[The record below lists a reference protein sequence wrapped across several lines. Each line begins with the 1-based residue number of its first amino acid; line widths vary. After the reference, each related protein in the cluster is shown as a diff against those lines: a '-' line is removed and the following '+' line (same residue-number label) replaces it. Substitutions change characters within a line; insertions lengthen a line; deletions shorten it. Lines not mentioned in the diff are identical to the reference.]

1 MTVNANTKKIAEL
14 LQQSPGLSHSEIAKQ
29 VGVDRRRVY
38 QVRKYLAEHGDF
50 REFDPER
57 LNYWRSERGWSFRE
71 TARRAGVSVSQIS
84 RWEFGKSQPRVPQW
98 RRLATALG
106 VKPAELRKRK
116 N

>member
-1 MTVNANTKKIAEL
+1 MTLNPKTRQIADLLKQKPEL
-14 LQQSPGLSHSEIAKQ
+14 KHAEIAKQ

-38 QVRKYLAEHGDF
+38 QVGKYLAEHGDF
-50 REFDPER
+50 REFDPEK